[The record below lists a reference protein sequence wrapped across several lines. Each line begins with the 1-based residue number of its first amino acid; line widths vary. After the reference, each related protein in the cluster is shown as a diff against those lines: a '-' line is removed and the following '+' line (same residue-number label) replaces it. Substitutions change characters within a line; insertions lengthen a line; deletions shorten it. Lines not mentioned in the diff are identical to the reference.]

1 MPNEQPD
8 QLSID
13 DSGPRVR
20 LAVPAMTRVLALLVA
35 LIPTVM
41 LTLAEDQSRQNKS
54 EEPDSFGVESPILKL
69 NLSNDRSAP
78 EAPRNAVARLEKK
91 LEEAKGDA
99 KGVERLC
106 KKGVLSKVEME
117 QRLLKVMECEIGL
130 ASARLAEA
138 KGKVAELESG
148 VASSESA
155 KDQLATAKAA
165 LNQLSEAAEAATT
178 KRERAELEAAEANLH
193 RQQQLL
199 KLGVAGKSDV
209 DRAEEKLAE
218 LTAQKH

>member
-1 MPNEQPD
+1 M
-8 QLSID
+8 
-13 DSGPRVR
+13 
-20 LAVPAMTRVLALLVA
+20 ARVLALLVA

-41 LTLAEDQSRQNKS
+41 LVLAEDQSRQNKS
-54 EEPDSFGVESPILKL
+54 EERHSFGVESPVLKL

-78 EAPRNAVARLEKK
+78 EAPDDAVVRLEKK

-106 KKGVLSKVEME
+106 KNGVLSKVEME
-117 QRLLKVMECEIGL
+117 QRLLKVMVREAEL

-148 VASSESA
+148 VTSGESA

-165 LNQLSEAAEAATT
+165 LKQLSEAAEAAKA
-178 KRERAELEAAEANLH
+178 KRERAELEIAEANLH

-218 LTAQKH
+218 LNAQKH